1 MFAAIKGLLG
11 SKKFWMAILGSVAV
25 TVLQQFG
32 VSQEILMAVAGFFGV
47 AIAGQGMADFGKN
60 KATPPKDTVKE

>member
-25 TVLQQFG
+25 AVLQQVG
-32 VSQEILMAVAGFFGV
+32 ASQDIILAVAGFFGV
-47 AIAGQGMADFGKN
+47 AIAGQGLADFGKSA
-60 KATPPKDTVKE
+60 K